1 MAELFSRAQN
11 EFGGAFSADLGK
23 LVFGEGLMGTLV
35 QNLNATYMQNV
46 SRLYEVGNSGAA
58 SKVYYVGGR
67 AQGQMGIARVVG
79 PSVVVCDFYAKF
91 GNVCNA
97 GKNLIQLVLDPLDCD
112 AGQLTYD
119 MKFVVLVQ
127 VGLSIAAQDM
137 LVNENCSLMFS
148 GLECNQAN
156 AGAAAAAGAA
166 GGAAGGAD

>member
-1 MAELFSRAQN
+1 MAELFTRAQN
-11 EFGGAFSADLGK
+11 VFGGAFAADLGK
-23 LVFGEGLMGTLV
+23 LTFGEGLTGTLV

-46 SRLYEVGNSGAA
+46 SRLYEVGNSGDAA
-58 SKVYYVGGR
+58 KVYYVGGR

-79 PSVVVCDFYAKF
+79 PSVTVCDFYEKF

-97 GKNLIQLVLDPLDCD
+97 GQNLV
-112 AGQLTYD
+112 QLTLNPLACDEGSLTYN

-148 GLECNQAN
+148 GLECLQMAS
-156 AGAAAAAGAA
+156 
-166 GGAAGGAD
+166 